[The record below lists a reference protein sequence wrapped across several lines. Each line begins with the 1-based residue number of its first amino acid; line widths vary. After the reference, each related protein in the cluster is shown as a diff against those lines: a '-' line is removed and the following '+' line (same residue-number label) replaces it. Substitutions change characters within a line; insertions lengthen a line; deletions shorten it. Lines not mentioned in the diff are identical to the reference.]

1 MLILNKKESLEKL
14 MEKRLKSHNNH
25 RNRMPTK
32 EEGMYFSSLWDDVL
46 TTKEIDTTLYI
57 VFQDHQKVQMPQY
70 EGL

>member
-1 MLILNKKESLEKL
+1 
-14 MEKRLKSHNNH
+14 
-25 RNRMPTK
+25 MPTK